1 MRFTGRAEIILHAQM
16 NFQRAS
22 YEPAATAFCQI
33 RRLRNLRYAKN
44 AFIKGACFGLPA
56 GWHCQLH
63 VIDLSN
69 AHENPTSMLS
79 KAENDAGRKAHIALL
94 YAEEMRREIISLDD
108 APIKAGSKLVINARS
123 YRVCEGRIVEA
134 APGAVPGAK

>member
-1 MRFTGRAEIILHAQM
+1 MGRTKIILHSQM
-16 NFQRAS
+16 NSQRAS
-22 YEPAATAFCQI
+22 YEPAATAFCQV

-44 AFIKGACFGLPA
+44 TFIKGARFRLST

-79 KAENDAGRKAHIALL
+79 KAENDAGGKARIALL
-94 YAEEMRREIISLDD
+94 CAEEVRREIIALDD
-108 APIKAGSKLVINARS
+108 APVEAGSQLVIKASS
-123 YRVCEGRIVEA
+123 YRIREGRVVQA
-134 APGAVPGAK
+134 APGAVSGAK